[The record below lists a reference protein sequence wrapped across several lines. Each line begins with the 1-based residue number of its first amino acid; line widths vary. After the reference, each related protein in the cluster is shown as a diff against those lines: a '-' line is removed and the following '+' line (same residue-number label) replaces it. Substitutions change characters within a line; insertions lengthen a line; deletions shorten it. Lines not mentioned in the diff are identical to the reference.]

1 MIQDFTSATHA
12 TIQFLRQHFGFDLWM
27 VTRTE
32 GNDWI
37 VLAVEDDHYGVKAGS
52 VFKWS
57 DSFCSRMVQGLG
69 PRVAP
74 NAHEVQVYAETPI
87 AQALQ
92 IGAYVGVPI
101 TRDDGSL
108 FGTLCAIDPSPQSE
122 SIRNEQN
129 LIELLAGLLSS
140 LLNAE
145 LATGDATRRAERA
158 EAEATLDALTSLY
171 NRRGWDQLLEREEDR
186 CRRYGNP
193 ACVIS
198 IDLDDLKIVN
208 DSLGHGAGDELLTKA
223 SSVMRDA
230 LRLNDVIARIG
241 GDEFGVLGVE
251 CDATAAEALVGR
263 LRRSLDS
270 AGIRASIGCAA
281 RNPESGLR
289 NAFQE
294 ADARMY
300 AQKKLNRQSTRAMPG
315 SMARN

>member
-1 MIQDFTSATHA
+1 MIQDFTSATQA

-37 VLAVEDDHYGVKAGS
+37 VLAVEDHHYGVTAGS

-57 DSFCSRMVQGLG
+57 DSFCSRMVKGLG

-74 NAHEVQVYAETPI
+74 DANAVAVYAETPI

-101 TRDDGSL
+101 NRKDGSL
-108 FGTLCAIDPSPQSE
+108 FGTLCAIDPLPQSDQ
-122 SIRNEQN
+122 IKNGQA
-129 LIELLAGLLSS
+129 LIELLADLLSG

-145 LATGDATRRAERA
+145 LSAADANRRAERA
-158 EAEATLDALTSLY
+158 EVDATRDVLTSLY
-171 NRRGWDQLLEREEDR
+171 NRRGWDPLLEREEDR

-208 DSLGHGAGDELLTKA
+208 DTHGHAAGDELLAKA
-223 SSVMRDA
+223 SRVMRNA
-230 LRLNDVIARIG
+230 LRLNDIIARIG
-241 GDEFGVLGVE
+241 GDEFCVLGVE
-251 CDATAAEALVGR
+251 CDVEAADALVQR
-263 LRRSLDS
+263 LRQNLNE
-270 AGIRASIGCAA
+270 AGVRASLGCAA
-281 RNPESGLR
+281 RDPAHGLH
-289 NAFQE
+289 AAYKK
-294 ADARMY
+294 ADERMY
-300 AQKKLNRQSTRAMPG
+300 AEKKLNRQSRTSIG
-315 SMARN
+315 N